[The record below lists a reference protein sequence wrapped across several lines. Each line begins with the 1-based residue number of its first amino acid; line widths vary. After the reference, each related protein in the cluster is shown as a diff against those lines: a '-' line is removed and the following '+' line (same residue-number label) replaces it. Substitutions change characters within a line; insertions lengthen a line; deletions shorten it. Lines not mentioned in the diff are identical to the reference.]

1 MTKYCEV
8 PKYVV
13 CRKLF
18 FFQVESFRVL
28 VLRHLRLIIHEFFSF
43 FLIQTTMYILQT
55 YGSFKSNYTA
65 NTSQSMNSIVRKHG
79 DGYTS
84 IMHSGDDFI
93 DGRLIFVTTTEWK
106 HGHEGTNCS
115 DGAIRIIDYICVCFT
130 AKVFCVHTLQS
141 YSEMQLKVNLTDIRF
156 PLRGFTE
163 HQMEHYWK
171 VAINCA
177 NPGPTK

>member
-1 MTKYCEV
+1 MS
-8 PKYVV
+8 
-13 CRKLF
+13 F
-18 FFQVESFRVL
+18 FFLLNSDNNVYFTNVWQLQKQLHGEY
-28 VLRHLRLIIHEFFSF
+28 FSV
-43 FLIQTTMYILQT
+43 
-55 YGSFKSNYTA
+55 
-65 NTSQSMNSIVRKHG
+65 NSIVRKHC
-79 DGYTS
+79 DGYIS

-130 AKVFCVHTLQS
+130 AKVFCVHTLQA
-141 YSEMQLKVNLTDIRF
+141 YSGMQLKVNLTDIRF